1 MPIVELAD
9 PICPVCEFPSNV
21 ELHFGGL
28 VCGACAAFFRRTVS
42 LNIRYLCEKNNQCK
56 GMRKNCRACRFD
68 YCVKIAGMKRN
79 LVKQR
84 RNSTNTP
91 MYILNRR
98 KDSGNEEVVRGMLKR
113 MYLQFS
119 SFSGFVTTTQ
129 SKWAHHSRKSSMSPN
144 KEAEKDVSKIL
155 KISHGSLLKYY
166 IYQITH
172 DKRNNMNTLNI
183 KSVEEFLEITS
194 VQNKLAAEL
203 CKTCPGVDLL
213 DNEDILILR
222 KYFQFSNV
230 WIESTWNYLRENNSV
245 PIDDSELDLKLLK
258 FINQVKSTLLVS
270 FSQLKFNTIEF
281 AAFKSICIW
290 KLVYHETSRAMK
302 IIAQE
307 HYESVMKALNDYYQT
322 YTSMDSMQIATRIGE
337 ITLLIISV
345 FQMYHDMAKLY
356 IQLGL
361 PF

>member
-1 MPIVELAD
+1 MTIILTD
-9 PICPVCEFPSNV
+9 PVCPVCEFPSNV

-42 LNIRYLCEKNNQCK
+42 LNIRYLCEKKNQCK
-56 GMRKNCRACRFD
+56 GKRKNCRACRFD

-79 LVKQR
+79 LVRQR
-84 RNSTNTP
+84 KNSTNTP

-98 KDSGNEEVVRGMLKR
+98 KDSGNEEVVRG
-113 MYLQFS
+113 
-119 SFSGFVTTTQ
+119 FVTSTQ
-129 SKWAHHSRKSSMSPN
+129 SKWAQHSRKSSMSPN

-155 KISHGSLLKYY
+155 KISHGRLLKYY
-166 IYQITH
+166 IYQITQG
-172 DKRNNMNTLNI
+172 KWVNMNTLNI

-194 VQNKLAAEL
+194 IHNKLAAEI

-213 DNEDILILR
+213 DNEDILTIR

-230 WIESTWNYLRENNSV
+230 WIESAWNYLMSADKHV
-245 PIDDSELDLKLLK
+245 QIDDSELDLTLLK

-270 FSQLKFNTIEF
+270 LSQLKFNTIEF

-290 KLVYHETSRAMK
+290 KLVYHGTSRAMK

-307 HYESVMKALNDYYQT
+307 HYEGVAKALNDYYQT
-322 YTSMDSMQIATRIGE
+322 YTSMKKSRYLQ
-337 ITLLIISV
+337 
-345 FQMYHDMAKLY
+345 F
-356 IQLGL
+356 
-361 PF
+361 